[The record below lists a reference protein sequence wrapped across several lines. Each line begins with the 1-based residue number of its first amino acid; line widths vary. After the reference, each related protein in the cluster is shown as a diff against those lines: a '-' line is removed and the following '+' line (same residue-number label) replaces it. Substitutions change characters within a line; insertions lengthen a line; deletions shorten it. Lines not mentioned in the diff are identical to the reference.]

1 MALLEGL
8 EAVEMKLSE
17 VRVENAFFRID
28 NEFFLK
34 TYIQAEQQIKCNKYI
49 KLLELVDVITDYHAN
64 GSYASLNSNV
74 KILSCLEYS
83 YMVRSTDLERDNFL
97 TDVRYVNEYSYN
109 FLKKSKLYGGE
120 LLVNKIG
127 KPGQFYLAPELK
139 KPMTLG
145 MNLFLIKLKPN
156 VKYNNHFLWVYFNTQ
171 LGQRIVRRKI
181 NGTAPFSIDKNSI
194 LSLLIPVLSIK
205 FQDQISNLVTTA
217 NDNLEKSKALY
228 AEAEHILLKEL
239 DLVDFKPSTDNI
251 AIKTLSESFGT
262 TGRLDAEY
270 YQPKYDGVLE
280 IIQKKY
286 CDSLGDIVVIKK
298 SIEPGSDAYQDNGIP
313 FIRVANLSK
322 EGISHSNIYLDP
334 ASFSNKKLSDLQPKK
349 NTILLS
355 KDGTVGIAYN
365 IKTEQNIITSGALL
379 HLQIRKDNILPEYLT
394 LVLNSM
400 IVQMQSDRDVGG
412 SIIKHWIPSE
422 IAKITIPIIDLNI
435 QEQIEGR
442 IQQSFVLRKG
452 SKHLLSVAK
461 QAVELAIEEN
471 EDRALDWINEQIEG

>member
-1 MALLEGL
+1 M
-8 EAVEMKLSE
+8 
-17 VRVENAFFRID
+17 
-28 NEFFLK
+28 
-34 TYIQAEQQIKCNKYI
+34 
-49 KLLELVDVITDYHAN
+49 
-64 GSYASLNSNV
+64 
-74 KILSCLEYS
+74 
-83 YMVRSTDLERDNFL
+83 
-97 TDVRYVNEYSYN
+97 
-109 FLKKSKLYGGE
+109 
-120 LLVNKIG
+120 
-127 KPGQFYLAPELK
+127 
-139 KPMTLG
+139 
-145 MNLFLIKLKPN
+145 
-156 VKYNNHFLWVYFNTQ
+156 
-171 LGQRIVRRKI
+171 
-181 NGTAPFSIDKNSI
+181 
-194 LSLLIPVLSIK
+194 
-205 FQDQISNLVTTA
+205 
-217 NDNLEKSKALY
+217 
-228 AEAEHILLKEL
+228 
-239 DLVDFKPSTDNI
+239 
-251 AIKTLSESFGT
+251 
-262 TGRLDAEY
+262 
-270 YQPKYDGVLE
+270 
-280 IIQKKY
+280 
-286 CDSLGDIVVIKK
+286 GDIVVIKK

-322 EGISHSNIYLDP
+322 EGISHSNIYLDT

-422 IAKITIPIIDLNI
+422 IAKITITIIDLNI

-471 EDRALDWINEQIEG
+471 EDRALDWIN